1 MSAALPA
8 DIRRKR
14 SKNTKASAILHSS
27 FIILHQKNL
36 LILIDP
42 LTIERIKEAADI
54 VDVVSE
60 FVSLKRSGSN
70 YKGLCP
76 FHNDSNPS
84 FYVSPSRGTCHCFT
98 CGEGGD
104 SVGFIMKHEQMNY
117 VEALRWLANRYG
129 IEIKETELT
138 DEQRREKTEREAMFV
153 VNNWAA
159 EYYSDILYNDVDGRA
174 VGLQYFRQRGF
185 RDDII
190 RKFRLGFSPA
200 DKYAMPKKAKEK
212 GYNLEIMEKASL
224 CYKDSK
230 GEMVDRFSG
239 RAMFPWIGVSGNVVA
254 FGGRVLD
261 SRTKGVSQKYVN
273 SSESPIYKKEREL
286 YGLFQAKKAIG
297 SEDCVYMVEG
307 YTDVISMHQCGIE
320 NVVANSGT
328 ALSKHQ
334 IHLLHRFTSNIVLLY
349 DGDAAGI
356 KAALRGTDMLL
367 SEGMN
372 VKVLLLPD
380 GDDPDSFAR
389 KHNADYFKQYV
400 EEHKTD
406 FIEFKTR
413 VLMEGQKDPYK
424 RSEAINSIVKSV
436 SVISDPIVRATYIKD
451 CSVRLGI
458 NEQTLIVQM
467 NDFIR
472 ANREEKRKEEERER
486 LRRSNPDY
494 QAPTA
499 QPVNTPTAQPADAQ
513 TSTSASPQQ
522 TVSASS
528 QQPAEDDP
536 YADIPPEAFLPPEA
550 FEPPSSGNS
559 PVSISQTTVST
570 GTATTQQTY
579 SSAKKQPKKEDVQ
592 TMLIQCVVRHG
603 EKIIFEDAELDDG
616 TTANVT
622 VAQYVDSQLAQD
634 NLQFTNPVYNQIL
647 AEVVAHSGEENFVAE
662 KYFKVHPDYEV
673 SKTAIDL
680 TIDDVQ
686 LSKSYEMKY
695 EQDTLREHVVHL
707 VGDFFWETTAS
718 RISFLRTE
726 IAHNASNPEKYG
738 SCLKEYQQL
747 IAFRQKLAK
756 VLGRS

>member
-1 MSAALPA
+1 M
-8 DIRRKR
+8 
-14 SKNTKASAILHSS
+14 
-27 FIILHQKNL
+27 
-36 LILIDP
+36 IDR

-129 IEIKETELT
+129 IEVKETELT

-190 RKFRLGFSPA
+190 KKFRLGFSPA

-389 KHNADYFKQYV
+389 KHNAYYFKQYV

-413 VLMEGQKDPYK
+413 VLMEGQTDPYK

-550 FEPPSSGNS
+550 FEPPSSGNA

>member
-1 MSAALPA
+1 M
-8 DIRRKR
+8 
-14 SKNTKASAILHSS
+14 
-27 FIILHQKNL
+27 
-36 LILIDP
+36 IDR

-117 VEALRWLANRYG
+117 VEALRWLSNRYG
-129 IEIKETELT
+129 IEVKETELT
-138 DEQRREKTEREAMFV
+138 DEQRKEKTEREAMFI

-190 RKFRLGFSPA
+190 KKFRLGFSPA

-380 GDDPDSFAR
+380 GDDPDSFAK

-413 VLMEGQKDPYK
+413 VLMEGQTDPYK

-499 QPVNTPTAQPADAQ
+499 QPVNAPTAQPADAQ

-550 FEPPSSGNS
+550 FEPPSSGNA

>member
-1 MSAALPA
+1 M
-8 DIRRKR
+8 
-14 SKNTKASAILHSS
+14 
-27 FIILHQKNL
+27 
-36 LILIDP
+36 IDR

-129 IEIKETELT
+129 IEVKETELT
-138 DEQRREKTEREAMFV
+138 DEQRKENTVREAMFV

-380 GDDPDSFAR
+380 GDDPDSFAK

-413 VLMEGQKDPYK
+413 VLMEGQTDPYK

-550 FEPPSSGNS
+550 FEPQSSGNS

-726 IAHNASNPEKYG
+726 IAVNASNPEKYG

>member
-1 MSAALPA
+1 M
-8 DIRRKR
+8 
-14 SKNTKASAILHSS
+14 
-27 FIILHQKNL
+27 
-36 LILIDP
+36 IDR

-129 IEIKETELT
+129 IEVKETELT
-138 DEQRREKTEREAMFV
+138 DELRKEKTEREAMFV

-380 GDDPDSFAR
+380 GDDPDSFAN
-389 KHNADYFKQYV
+389 KHNPDYFKQYV

-413 VLMEGQKDPYK
+413 VLMEGQTDPYK

-726 IAHNASNPEKYG
+726 IAVNASNPEKYG

>member
-1 MSAALPA
+1 M
-8 DIRRKR
+8 
-14 SKNTKASAILHSS
+14 
-27 FIILHQKNL
+27 
-36 LILIDP
+36 IDR

-129 IEIKETELT
+129 IEVKETELT
-138 DEQRREKTEREAMFV
+138 DEQRKEKTEREAMFV

-494 QAPTA
+494 QAPT
-499 QPVNTPTAQPADAQ
+499 TQPADAQ

-536 YADIPPEAFLPPEA
+536 HADIPPEAFLPPEA
-550 FEPPSSGNS
+550 FEPQSSGNS
-559 PVSISQTTVST
+559 PDSISQTTVST

>member
-1 MSAALPA
+1 ME
-8 DIRRKR
+8 
-14 SKNTKASAILHSS
+14 
-27 FIILHQKNL
+27 
-36 LILIDP
+36 IDR

-60 FVSLKRSGSN
+60 FVTLKRAGSK

-84 FYVSPSRGTCHCFT
+84 FYVTPSLGICHCFT

-104 SVGFIMKHEQMNY
+104 SVGFIMKHEQMSY

-129 IEIKETELT
+129 IEVKETELT

-380 GDDPDSFAR
+380 GDDPDSFAK

-559 PVSISQTTVST
+559 PDSISQTTVST
-570 GTATTQQTY
+570 GTATTHQTY
-579 SSAKKQPKKEDVQ
+579 SSAKKQQKKEDVQ

-603 EKIIFEDAELDDG
+603 EKIIFEDAELDNG

>member
-1 MSAALPA
+1 M
-8 DIRRKR
+8 
-14 SKNTKASAILHSS
+14 
-27 FIILHQKNL
+27 
-36 LILIDP
+36 IDR

-129 IEIKETELT
+129 IEVKETELT
-138 DEQRREKTEREAMFV
+138 DEQRKEKTEREAMFV

-190 RKFRLGFSPA
+190 KKFRLGFSPA

-212 GYNLEIMEKASL
+212 GYNLEIMENASL

-380 GDDPDSFAR
+380 GDDPDSFAK

-413 VLMEGQKDPYK
+413 VLMEGQTDPYK

-467 NDFIR
+467 NNFIR

-494 QAPTA
+494 QAPTTK
-499 QPVNTPTAQPADAQ
+499 PVNTPTAQPADAQ

-536 YADIPPEAFLPPEA
+536 YIDIPQEGFLPPEA
-550 FEPPSSGNS
+550 FEPQSSGNS

>member
-1 MSAALPA
+1 M
-8 DIRRKR
+8 
-14 SKNTKASAILHSS
+14 
-27 FIILHQKNL
+27 
-36 LILIDP
+36 IDR

-129 IEIKETELT
+129 IEVKETELT

-190 RKFRLGFSPA
+190 KKFRLGFSPA

-380 GDDPDSFAR
+380 GDDPDSFAK

-413 VLMEGQKDPYK
+413 VLMEGQTDPYK

-494 QAPTA
+494 QAPT
-499 QPVNTPTAQPADAQ
+499 TQPADAQ

-528 QQPAEDDP
+528 QQPAEGDP

-550 FEPPSSGNS
+550 FEPPSSGNA

>member
-1 MSAALPA
+1 M
-8 DIRRKR
+8 
-14 SKNTKASAILHSS
+14 
-27 FIILHQKNL
+27 
-36 LILIDP
+36 IDP
-42 LTIERIKEAADI
+42 QTIERIKETADI

-60 FVSLKRSGSN
+60 FVSLKRSGSY

-104 SVGFIMKHEQMNY
+104 SVVFIMKHEQMNY

-129 IEIKETELT
+129 IEVHETELT
-138 DEQRREKTEREAMFV
+138 DEQRKENTVREAMFV

-190 RKFRLGFSPA
+190 KKFRLGFSPA

-239 RAMFPWIGVSGNVVA
+239 RAMFPWIGVSGNVIA

-380 GDDPDSFAR
+380 GDDPDSFAK

-406 FIEFKTR
+406 FIEFKTH
-413 VLMEGQKDPYK
+413 VLMEGQTDPYK

-472 ANREEKRKEEERER
+472 ANREEKRKEKERER

-494 QAPTA
+494 QAPT
-499 QPVNTPTAQPADAQ
+499 TQPADAQ

-528 QQPAEDDP
+528 QQPAEGDP
-536 YADIPPEAFLPPEA
+536 YTDIPQEGFLPPEA

-662 KYFKVHPDYEV
+662 KYFKLHPDYEV

-726 IAHNASNPEKYG
+726 IAINASNPEKYG

>member
-1 MSAALPA
+1 M
-8 DIRRKR
+8 
-14 SKNTKASAILHSS
+14 
-27 FIILHQKNL
+27 
-36 LILIDP
+36 IDR

-129 IEIKETELT
+129 IEVKETELT
-138 DEQRREKTEREAMFV
+138 DEQRKEKTEREAMFV

-190 RKFRLGFSPA
+190 KKFRLGFSPA

-380 GDDPDSFAR
+380 GDDPDSFAK

-413 VLMEGQKDPYK
+413 VLMEGQTDPYK

-467 NDFIR
+467 NDFVR

-499 QPVNTPTAQPADAQ
+499 KPVNTPTAQPADAQ

-536 YADIPPEAFLPPEA
+536 HADIPPEAFLPPEA
-550 FEPPSSGNS
+550 FEPPSSGNA

>member
-1 MSAALPA
+1 M
-8 DIRRKR
+8 
-14 SKNTKASAILHSS
+14 
-27 FIILHQKNL
+27 
-36 LILIDP
+36 IDP

-104 SVGFIMKHEQMNY
+104 SVGFIMKHEQMSY

-190 RKFRLGFSPA
+190 KKFRLGFSPA
-200 DKYAMPKKAKEK
+200 DKHAMPKTAKEK

-297 SEDCVYMVEG
+297 AEDCVYMVEG

-413 VLMEGQKDPYK
+413 VLMEGQTDPIK

-467 NDFIR
+467 NNFIR

-499 QPVNTPTAQPADAQ
+499 QPADAQ

-528 QQPAEDDP
+528 QQPAEGDP
-536 YADIPPEAFLPPEA
+536 YTDIPPEGFLPPEA

>member
-1 MSAALPA
+1 M
-8 DIRRKR
+8 
-14 SKNTKASAILHSS
+14 
-27 FIILHQKNL
+27 
-36 LILIDP
+36 IDR

-129 IEIKETELT
+129 IEVKETELT
-138 DEQRREKTEREAMFV
+138 DEQRKEKTEREAMFV

-190 RKFRLGFSPA
+190 KKFRLGFSPA

-380 GDDPDSFAR
+380 GDDPDSFAK

-413 VLMEGQKDPYK
+413 VLMEGQTDPIK

-467 NDFIR
+467 NNFIR

-536 YADIPPEAFLPPEA
+536 YADIPPEGFLPPEA
-550 FEPPSSGNS
+550 FEPQSSGNS

>member
-1 MSAALPA
+1 M
-8 DIRRKR
+8 
-14 SKNTKASAILHSS
+14 
-27 FIILHQKNL
+27 
-36 LILIDP
+36 IDR

-104 SVGFIMKHEQMNY
+104 SVGFIMKHEQMSY

-138 DEQRREKTEREAMFV
+138 DEQRKEKTEREAMFV

-200 DKYAMPKKAKEK
+200 DKHAMPKTAKEK

-380 GDDPDSFAR
+380 GDDPDSFAK

-413 VLMEGQKDPYK
+413 VLMEGQKDPIK

-467 NDFIR
+467 NNFIR

-494 QAPTA
+494 QAPTTK
-499 QPVNTPTAQPADAQ
+499 PVNTPTAQPADAQ

-528 QQPAEDDP
+528 QQPAEGDP
-536 YADIPPEAFLPPEA
+536 YTDIPPEGFLPPEA

>member
-1 MSAALPA
+1 M
-8 DIRRKR
+8 
-14 SKNTKASAILHSS
+14 
-27 FIILHQKNL
+27 
-36 LILIDP
+36 IDR

-84 FYVSPSRGTCHCFT
+84 FYVSPARGTCHCFT

-104 SVGFIMKHEQMNY
+104 SVGFIMKHEQMTY

-129 IEIKETELT
+129 IEVQEAEMT

-190 RKFRLGFSPA
+190 RKFRLGFSLA
-200 DKYAMPKKAKEK
+200 DKHAMPRKAKEK

-230 GEMVDRFSG
+230 GEMVDRFAG

-273 SSESPIYKKEREL
+273 SAESPIYKKDHEL

-328 ALSKHQ
+328 ALSRHQ
-334 IHLLHRFTSNIVLLY
+334 IHLLHRFTGNIVLLY

-367 SEGMN
+367 TEGMN

-389 KHNADYFKQYV
+389 KHNAEYFRQYV

-413 VLMEGQKDPYK
+413 VLMEGQTDPYK

-436 SVISDPIVRATYIKD
+436 SVIGDPIVRATYIKD

-486 LRRSNPDY
+486 LRRSNPDF
-494 QAPTA
+494 QAANAQTNAATA
-499 QPVNTPTAQPADAQ
+499 GQTAVSQSTASAPQQPQND
-513 TSTSASPQQ
+513 TSTSPPS
-522 TVSASS
+522 
-528 QQPAEDDP
+528 DGDP

-550 FEPPSSGNS
+550 FSPPADGNANSGNAA
-559 PVSISQTTVST
+559 VVST
-570 GTATTQQTY
+570 STTSAPSQTY
-579 SSAKKQPKKEDVQ
+579 SGQKKVQKKEDVQ

-603 EKIIFEDAELDDG
+603 EKIIFENAELDDG
-616 TTANVT
+616 TTTNVT
-622 VAQYVDSQLAQD
+622 VAQYVESQLAED

-647 AEVVAHSGEENFVAE
+647 AEVVAHAGEENFVAE
-662 KYFKVHPDYEV
+662 KYFKIHPDYEV

-695 EQDTLREHVVHL
+695 EQDRLREHVVHL
-707 VGDFFWETTAS
+707 VADFFWETTAS

-726 IAHNASNPEKYG
+726 IALNASNPEKYG

-747 IAFRQKLAK
+747 ITFRKKLAK

>member
-1 MSAALPA
+1 M
-8 DIRRKR
+8 
-14 SKNTKASAILHSS
+14 
-27 FIILHQKNL
+27 
-36 LILIDP
+36 IDR

-129 IEIKETELT
+129 IEVKETELT
-138 DEQRREKTEREAMFV
+138 DEQRKEKTEREAMFV

-380 GDDPDSFAR
+380 GDDPDSFAK

-413 VLMEGQKDPYK
+413 VLMEGQTDPIK

-467 NDFIR
+467 NNFIR

-494 QAPTA
+494 QAPT
-499 QPVNTPTAQPADAQ
+499 TQPADAQ

-528 QQPAEDDP
+528 QQPAEDNP
-536 YADIPPEAFLPPEA
+536 HADIPPEAFLPPEA

-559 PVSISQTTVST
+559 PVSILQTNVST

>member
-1 MSAALPA
+1 M
-8 DIRRKR
+8 
-14 SKNTKASAILHSS
+14 
-27 FIILHQKNL
+27 
-36 LILIDP
+36 IDR

-129 IEIKETELT
+129 IEVKETELT
-138 DEQRREKTEREAMFV
+138 DEQRKEKTEREAMFV

-190 RKFRLGFSPA
+190 KKFRLGFSPA

-380 GDDPDSFAR
+380 GDDPDSFAK

-486 LRRSNPDY
+486 LRRSTPDY

-550 FEPPSSGNS
+550 FEPPSSGNA

>member
-1 MSAALPA
+1 M
-8 DIRRKR
+8 
-14 SKNTKASAILHSS
+14 
-27 FIILHQKNL
+27 
-36 LILIDP
+36 IDR

-129 IEIKETELT
+129 IEVKETELT
-138 DEQRREKTEREAMFV
+138 DEQRKEKTEREAMFV

-190 RKFRLGFSPA
+190 KKFRLGFSPA

-380 GDDPDSFAR
+380 GDDPDSFAK

-467 NDFIR
+467 NNFIR

-486 LRRSNPDY
+486 LRRSTPDY

-550 FEPPSSGNS
+550 FEPQSSGNS

>member
-1 MSAALPA
+1 M
-8 DIRRKR
+8 
-14 SKNTKASAILHSS
+14 
-27 FIILHQKNL
+27 
-36 LILIDP
+36 IDR

-129 IEIKETELT
+129 IEVKETELT
-138 DEQRREKTEREAMFV
+138 DEQRKEKTEREAMFV

-200 DKYAMPKKAKEK
+200 DKYSMPKKAKEK

-380 GDDPDSFAR
+380 GDDPDSFAK

-413 VLMEGQKDPYK
+413 VLMEGQTDPYK

-499 QPVNTPTAQPADAQ
+499 QPVNTPTAQPVDAQ

-550 FEPPSSGNS
+550 FEPPSSGNA

>member
-1 MSAALPA
+1 M
-8 DIRRKR
+8 
-14 SKNTKASAILHSS
+14 
-27 FIILHQKNL
+27 
-36 LILIDP
+36 IDP

-129 IEIKETELT
+129 IEVKETELT
-138 DEQRREKTEREAMFV
+138 DEQRKEKTEREAMFI

-190 RKFRLGFSPA
+190 KKFRLGFSPA

-380 GDDPDSFAR
+380 GDDPDSFAK

-494 QAPTA
+494 QAPTTK
-499 QPVNTPTAQPADAQ
+499 PVNTPTAQPADAQ

>member
-1 MSAALPA
+1 M
-8 DIRRKR
+8 
-14 SKNTKASAILHSS
+14 
-27 FIILHQKNL
+27 
-36 LILIDP
+36 IDR

-129 IEIKETELT
+129 IEVKETELT
-138 DEQRREKTEREAMFV
+138 DEQRKEKTEREAMFV

-190 RKFRLGFSPA
+190 KKFRLGFSPA
-200 DKYAMPKKAKEK
+200 DKHAMPKKAKEK

-380 GDDPDSFAR
+380 GDDPDSFAK

-413 VLMEGQKDPYK
+413 VLMEGQTDPYK

-494 QAPTA
+494 QASIA
-499 QPVNTPTAQPADAQ
+499 KPVNTPTAQPADAL

-536 YADIPPEAFLPPEA
+536 HADIPPEAFLPPEA
-550 FEPPSSGNS
+550 FEPQSSGNA

>member
-1 MSAALPA
+1 M
-8 DIRRKR
+8 
-14 SKNTKASAILHSS
+14 
-27 FIILHQKNL
+27 
-36 LILIDP
+36 IDR

-129 IEIKETELT
+129 IEVKETELT
-138 DEQRREKTEREAMFV
+138 DEQRKEKTEREAMFV

-190 RKFRLGFSPA
+190 KKFRLGFSPA

-380 GDDPDSFAR
+380 GDDPDSFAK

-494 QAPTA
+494 QAPTTK
-499 QPVNTPTAQPADAQ
+499 PVNTPTAQPADAQ

-522 TVSASS
+522 TFSASS

-536 YADIPPEAFLPPEA
+536 YADIPPEGFLPPEA
-550 FEPPSSGNS
+550 FEPQSSGNS

-603 EKIIFEDAELDDG
+603 EKIIFEDAELDNG

>member
-1 MSAALPA
+1 M
-8 DIRRKR
+8 
-14 SKNTKASAILHSS
+14 
-27 FIILHQKNL
+27 
-36 LILIDP
+36 IDR

-129 IEIKETELT
+129 IEVKETELT
-138 DEQRREKTEREAMFV
+138 DEQRKEKTEREAMFV

-413 VLMEGQKDPYK
+413 VLMEGQTDPIK

-499 QPVNTPTAQPADAQ
+499 QPVNTPTAQPSDAQ

-528 QQPAEDDP
+528 QQPAEDNP
-536 YADIPPEAFLPPEA
+536 HADIPPEAFLPPEA
-550 FEPPSSGNS
+550 FEPPSSGNA

>member
-1 MSAALPA
+1 M
-8 DIRRKR
+8 
-14 SKNTKASAILHSS
+14 
-27 FIILHQKNL
+27 
-36 LILIDP
+36 IDR

-129 IEIKETELT
+129 IEVKETELT
-138 DEQRREKTEREAMFV
+138 DEQRKEKTEREAMFV

-190 RKFRLGFSPA
+190 KKFRLGFSPA

-380 GDDPDSFAR
+380 GDDPDSFAK

-494 QAPTA
+494 QASIA
-499 QPVNTPTAQPADAQ
+499 KPVNTPTAQPADAQ

>member
-1 MSAALPA
+1 M
-8 DIRRKR
+8 
-14 SKNTKASAILHSS
+14 
-27 FIILHQKNL
+27 
-36 LILIDP
+36 IDR

-129 IEIKETELT
+129 IEVKETELT
-138 DEQRREKTEREAMFV
+138 DEQRKEKTEREAMFV

-190 RKFRLGFSPA
+190 KKFRLGFSPA

-380 GDDPDSFAR
+380 GDDPDSFAK

-413 VLMEGQKDPYK
+413 VLMEGQTDPYK

-494 QAPTA
+494 QAPTTK
-499 QPVNTPTAQPADAQ
+499 PVNTPTAQPADAQ

-536 YADIPPEAFLPPEA
+536 YIDIPQEGFLPPEA
-550 FEPPSSGNS
+550 FEPQSSGNS

>member
-1 MSAALPA
+1 M
-8 DIRRKR
+8 
-14 SKNTKASAILHSS
+14 
-27 FIILHQKNL
+27 
-36 LILIDP
+36 IDP

-129 IEIKETELT
+129 IEVKETELT
-138 DEQRREKTEREAMFV
+138 DEQRKENTVREAMFV

-224 CYKDSK
+224 CYKNSK

-380 GDDPDSFAR
+380 GDDPDSFAK

-413 VLMEGQKDPYK
+413 VLMEGQTDPYK

-472 ANREEKRKEEERER
+472 ANREEKRKEKERER

-499 QPVNTPTAQPADAQ
+499 QPVNTHTAQPADAQ

-522 TVSASS
+522 TVSTSS

-536 YADIPPEAFLPPEA
+536 HADIPPEGFLPPEA
-550 FEPPSSGNS
+550 FEPQSSGNA

-570 GTATTQQTY
+570 GTATTHQTY

>member
-1 MSAALPA
+1 M
-8 DIRRKR
+8 
-14 SKNTKASAILHSS
+14 
-27 FIILHQKNL
+27 
-36 LILIDP
+36 IDR

-129 IEIKETELT
+129 IEVKETELT
-138 DEQRREKTEREAMFV
+138 DEQRKEKTEREAMFV

-380 GDDPDSFAR
+380 GDDPDSFAK

-413 VLMEGQKDPYK
+413 VLMEGQKDPIK

-467 NDFIR
+467 NNFIR

-494 QAPTA
+494 QAPT
-499 QPVNTPTAQPADAQ
+499 TQPADAQ

-528 QQPAEDDP
+528 QQPAEDDS

-559 PVSISQTTVST
+559 PVSISQTNVST